1 MARQDSIGDAIS
13 RTLDLNFK
21 KKLNEAIEEAIK
33 EVTNA
38 DSLKKKLVIKAKDA
52 IDKLVLNSLGLK
64 YSFGE
69 YKIENNNT
77 KFYRLLE
84 SKAKEDLKDME
95 EKILSVL
102 PKLDITGKYAQAFV
116 EHYEY
121 EVKRQAKDLIK
132 TKATKDVEKFF
143 NEQLISAID
152 FNASPEAETL
162 HSLRLTLEKTNDD
175 NVRKV
180 LEDAI
185 QALEV
190 KALERLDNAD

>member
-102 PKLDITGKYAQAFV
+102 PKLDITGKYTQAFV